1 MIYCS
6 AIMCVVWCHCAD
18 FGADEYA
25 ILKGKV
31 VEFQMTSQAVTLGR
45 NTTSSQVDFDLSL
58 EAPAFKISR
67 KQATIHVSSDGEFVI
82 RNEGRRPL
90 YLDGKALVSGKS
102 TKLQHNQVLEVMGS
116 AAKPSPLLSAS
127 HLEWTIGIFLLPPPP
142 LPHLRLPPCHF
153 WFY

>member
-67 KQATIHVSSDGEFVI
+67 KQVCKGV
-82 RNEGRRPL
+82 R
-90 YLDGKALVSGKS
+90 KV
-102 TKLQHNQVLEVMGS
+102 EVHKTS
-116 AAKPSPLLSAS
+116 IIAVFS
-127 HLEWTIGIFLLPPPP
+127 I
-142 LPHLRLPPCHF
+142 
-153 WFY
+153 